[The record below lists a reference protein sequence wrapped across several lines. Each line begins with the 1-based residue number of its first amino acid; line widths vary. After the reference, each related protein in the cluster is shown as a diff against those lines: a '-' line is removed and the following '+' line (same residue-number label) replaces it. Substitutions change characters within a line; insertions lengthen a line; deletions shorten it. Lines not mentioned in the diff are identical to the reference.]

1 MASRQPPVIVRE
13 GHRPAHRPVNNRLH
27 SDLRTKSRLAICVLN
42 WLEASQPLEG
52 IVFQRN
58 YRLGLPEPVIVQ
70 TLKQPYGDTQICTS
84 SSRLPTP
91 CNFQEGHTLQCLLQ
105 KWPLG
110 TYGQRKTPPDSKA
123 SDYKDNVRRDPS
135 RGEIQGLPDGP
146 TMESAP
152 LLRESACIISA
163 QKASSHCC

>member
-1 MASRQPPVIVRE
+1 MSTLFWMASRQPPVIVRE

-110 TYGQRKTPPDSKA
+110 TYGQRKTPQIAKPVTTRTMSGEILPEE
-123 SDYKDNVRRDPS
+123 RS
-135 RGEIQGLPDGP
+135 RGCLMGQPWSQL
-146 TMESAP
+146 
-152 LLRESACIISA
+152 
-163 QKASSHCC
+163 HC